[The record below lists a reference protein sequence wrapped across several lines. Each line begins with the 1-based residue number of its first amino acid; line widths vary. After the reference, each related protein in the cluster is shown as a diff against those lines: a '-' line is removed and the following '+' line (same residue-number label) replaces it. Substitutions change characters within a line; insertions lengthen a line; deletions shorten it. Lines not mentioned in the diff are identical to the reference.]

1 MRVHHDFHDKAV
13 RGWVSV
19 STFMLGAVALVI
31 PSGYSVGALLLLLGS
46 AVLLF
51 TRPRLAL
58 SRQDKWIMLVMLA
71 FCLTGLW
78 EIAVSGEA
86 LREFDRPSRF
96 LLAIPVLLLVMAY
109 PPRFAFLWSGLV
121 VGALGAGS
129 WAGWQK
135 LVEGAGRATGYTYVI
150 QFGDISMFLGILC
163 LAGLGWALVQP
174 RRKTWF
180 ALLLL
185 GALGGVLGSLFSGS
199 RGGWVGLPFVFLVL
213 YRAYGGLMTRRTQA
227 VLAVLC
233 IAGAA
238 TVYAIPQMGVQHRV
252 NSAFSDIAEY
262 AAGGGQMSSLGA
274 RFEMW
279 QGASLLIAERP
290 LLGWGETGY
299 QDGMKRLADDGIV
312 APRVAERYGHP
323 HNEFINAQVKQGV
336 LGLVILLA
344 LYLVPLK
351 LFSRELRAPDMPLR
365 ALATAGTLLPVAYID
380 FGLTQSLMEHNS
392 GAMVYAFWLA
402 VLWGCYSAECK
413 GTELRDYAG

>member
-51 TRPRLAL
+51 SRPRLAL

-78 EIAVSGEA
+78 EIAIFQEE

-121 VGALGAGS
+121 VGALGAGG

-135 LVEGAGRATGYTYVI
+135 LVEGTDRATGYTYVI
-150 QFGDISMFLGILC
+150 QFGDISMLLGILC
-163 LAGLGWALVQP
+163 LAGLGWALAQP
-174 RRKTWF
+174 HRKSWF

-185 GALGGVLGSLFSGS
+185 GALGGLLGSLFSGS

-213 YRAYGGLMTRRTQA
+213 YRAYGGLMTRRTQG

-233 IAGAA
+233 IAGAT
-238 TVYAIPQMGVQHRV
+238 TVYAIPQMGVQQRV
-252 NSAFSDIAEY
+252 HSAFSDIARY
-262 AAGGGQMSSLGA
+262 TAGEGQMSSLGA

-279 QGASLLIAERP
+279 HGASLLIAERP

-299 QDGMKRLADDGIV
+299 PVGMNRLADDGIV

-323 HNEFINAQVKQGV
+323 HNEFLNAQVKQGILGTVV
-336 LGLVILLA
+336 LLV

-351 LFSRELRAPDMPLR
+351 LFSRSLRSPNMRLR
-365 ALATAGTLLPVAYID
+365 SLATAGTLLPVAYID
-380 FGLTQSLMEHNS
+380 FGLTQSLLEHNS

-402 VLWGCYSAECK
+402 VLWGCYSAVCK
-413 GTELRDYAG
+413 GTESRDYAG

>member
-1 MRVHHDFHDKAV
+1 MRTYTSVAV
-13 RGWVSV
+13 WL
-19 STFMLGAVALVI
+19 LGAVALVI
-31 PSGYSVGALLLLLGS
+31 PSGYSLGALLLLLGS

-121 VGALGAGS
+121 VGALGAGG

-135 LVEGAGRATGYTYVI
+135 LVEGTDRATGYTYVI
-150 QFGDISMFLGILC
+150 QFGDISMLLGILC
-163 LAGLGWALVQP
+163 LAGLGWALAQP
-174 RRKTWF
+174 QRKSWC

-185 GALGGVLGSLFSGS
+185 GALGGLLGSLFSGS

-233 IAGAA
+233 VVGVA

-262 AAGGGQMSSLGA
+262 AAGGGQTSSLGA

-279 QGASLLIAERP
+279 QGASRLVAEKP
-290 LLGWGETGY
+290 LVGWGETGY
-299 QDGMKRLADDGIV
+299 RQGMERLAEEGIV
-312 APRVAERYGHP
+312 NSRVAERYGHP
-323 HNEFINAQVKQGV
+323 HNELLNAQVKQGV

-351 LFSRELRAPDMPLR
+351 LFARELRAPDMSLR

-402 VLWGCYSAECK
+402 VLWGCFQAKRKSLPM
-413 GTELRDYAG
+413 T